1 MGRGWEG
8 VALRM
13 MRGRDFEFTVTG
25 AEDVTAHCRRLS
37 FADGGM
43 LGSTGVHPTMWVR
56 LWFPDAGRP
65 HQRAYT
71 LVDPDPAG
79 GAFGIDFALHDGPA
93 SRWASTADVGDTIQ
107 ATVQGSAFAAPDPTP
122 ARMFL
127 VGDRAS
133 APAIGSLLRALPDVP
148 ATVWLETQHG
158 SDEHLPLARTG
169 RDHHDLR
176 FVPRENAGARLAAQV
191 RTALPDLL
199 GDPAEAYV
207 WIACD
212 TATTRDLA
220 RFVRRDLDVPKPR
233 THALGYW
240 RP

>member
-8 VALRM
+8 LALKV
-13 MRGRDFEFTVTG
+13 MRGRDFAFTVTA
-25 AEDVTAHCRRLS
+25 AEDVTTDCRRVR

-43 LGSTGVHPTMWVR
+43 LDATGVHPTMWVR
-56 LWFPDAGRP
+56 LWFPEAGRP

-71 LVDPDPAG
+71 LVDPDPAAG
-79 GAFGIDFALHDGPA
+79 TFGIDFALHDGPA
-93 SRWASTADVGDTIQ
+93 SRWASAAAPGDSIQ
-107 ATVQGSAFAAPDPTP
+107 ATVQGSAFAAPEPTP
-122 ARMFL
+122 RRMFL

-133 APAIGSLLRALPDVP
+133 APAIGSLLRALPGVP
-148 ATVWLETQHG
+148 ATIWLETQHD
-158 SDEHLPLARTG
+158 SDERLPVSRSG
-169 RDHHDLR
+169 RDHHDFR
-176 FVPRENAGARLAAQV
+176 FVPREDAGGRLAAQV
-191 RTALPDLL
+191 RTALPGLL

-212 TATTRDLA
+212 TVTTRELA
-220 RFVRRDLDVPKPR
+220 RFVRKELGVPGPR

>member
-13 MRGRDFEFTVTG
+13 MRGRDFEFTVT
-25 AEDVTAHCRRLS
+25 AVEDVTAHCRRLR

-43 LGSTGVHPTMWVR
+43 LDATGVHPTMWVR
-56 LWFPDAGRP
+56 LWFPNAGRP

-71 LVDPDPAG
+71 LVDPDPD
-79 GAFGIDFALHDGPA
+79 GASFGVDFALHDGPA
-93 SRWASTADVGDTIQ
+93 SRWAGAATVGDTLQ
-107 ATVQGSAFAAPDPTP
+107 ATVQGSAFAAPAPTP

-133 APAIGSLLRALPDVP
+133 APAIASLLHALPDVP
-148 ATVWLETQHG
+148 ATVWLETQHD
-158 SDEHLPLARTG
+158 SDRHLPAARTG
-169 RDHHDLR
+169 RDHHDVRL
-176 FVPRENAGARLAAQV
+176 VPREDAGAHLANRV
-191 RTALPDLL
+191 RTALPELL

-220 RFVRRDLDVPKPR
+220 RFVRRDLAVPKSR

-240 RP
+240 RA